1 MRKKRLLKSHQ
12 ILLLFLS
19 AIRPAVTLLACLVG
33 LLSCAGIDQHE
44 AKQVSV
50 EEQIQLQTLVE
61 RGQDALRAG
70 RLSMPSQTQN
80 QTQTQTQKSV
90 ASTGAA
96 EFFYQA
102 LAIQP
107 DNPAAQRGLEQIL
120 EHYLA
125 QAIAAADLGD
135 FSSSYRL
142 LTQARSIDAGHPSIA
157 PAQAYI
163 ATLDDADSR
172 SIVVAGLSTPALNRV
187 IDSLVLEVKPNAAK
201 CRFRIFAPSDP
212 QARALYKALR
222 EGYVRNNLGTRI
234 RASTTISKPQ
244 RLERICTP

>member
-1 MRKKRLLKSHQ
+1 MKSHQ

-19 AIRPAVTLLACLVG
+19 AIRPAVTLLACLAG
-33 LLSCAGIDQHE
+33 LSSCAGIDQHE

-80 QTQTQTQKSV
+80 QTQTQTQTQKSV

-201 CRFRIFAPSDP
+201 CRFRIFAPSDS

>member
-1 MRKKRLLKSHQ
+1 MKSHQ
-12 ILLLFLS
+12 ILLVFLS

-33 LLSCAGIDQHE
+33 LSSCAGIDQHE

-50 EEQIQLQTLVE
+50 EEQIRLQTLVE

-70 RLSMPSQTQN
+70 RLSMPSQTQ
-80 QTQTQTQKSV
+80 TQIQTQKSV

-125 QAIAAADLGD
+125 QAIDAADLGD

-187 IDSLVLEVKPNAAK
+187 IDSLVLEVKPKAAK

>member
-12 ILLLFLS
+12 ILLVFLS

-33 LLSCAGIDQHE
+33 LSSCAGIDQHE

-50 EEQIQLQTLVE
+50 EEQIRLQTLVE

-70 RLSMPSQTQN
+70 RLSMPSQTQ
-80 QTQTQTQKSV
+80 TQIQTQKSV

-125 QAIAAADLGD
+125 QAIDAADLGD

>member
-12 ILLLFLS
+12 ILLVFLS

-50 EEQIQLQTLVE
+50 EEQIRLQTLVE

-70 RLSMPSQTQN
+70 RLSMPSQTQ
-80 QTQTQTQKSV
+80 TQIQTQKSV

-125 QAIAAADLGD
+125 QAIDAADLGD

>member
-1 MRKKRLLKSHQ
+1 MKSHQ
-12 ILLLFLS
+12 ILLVFLS

-70 RLSMPSQTQN
+70 RLGMPSQTQTQIQI

-125 QAIAAADLGD
+125 QAIDAADLGD